1 MIGFDEQFIN
11 QNLTLNLLCQE
22 YFIIVRIN
30 YEIQEQNDLQKKN
43 QSQFK
48 LIRDYDQTTGK
59 NLFTNKNI
67 YDFLKY
73 FRQAGD

>member
-30 YEIQEQNDLQKKN
+30 YEI
-43 QSQFK
+43 
-48 LIRDYDQTTGK
+48 
-59 NLFTNKNI
+59 
-67 YDFLKY
+67 
-73 FRQAGD
+73 